1 MYNSYW
7 HYYGLSR
14 CIKWENISPS
24 ADFYNSI
31 RETNSVQTPWR
42 HSLHVQIHWIK
53 WKQSFME
60 WMLQIEMLEHSVNGD
75 NTREDENTKY
85 FCQVSGKT
93 KLHHSLKIP
102 RELVLLWTRVA
113 PAYANMIQKSLCSCT
128 LHSRSF
134 SGSKHAVPLPLSAKQ
149 PVNGGILSLIWLK
162 HPVKR
167 QTPITAVSLL

>member
-1 MYNSYW
+1 MGE
-7 HYYGLSR
+7 HLPISR
-14 CIKWENISPS
+14 FLQLDSRNQFSS
-24 ADFYNSI
+24 DTVASQST
-31 RETNSVQTPWR
+31 RTNT
-42 HSLHVQIHWIK
+42 LIK

-102 RELVLLWTRVA
+102 RELALLWTRVA